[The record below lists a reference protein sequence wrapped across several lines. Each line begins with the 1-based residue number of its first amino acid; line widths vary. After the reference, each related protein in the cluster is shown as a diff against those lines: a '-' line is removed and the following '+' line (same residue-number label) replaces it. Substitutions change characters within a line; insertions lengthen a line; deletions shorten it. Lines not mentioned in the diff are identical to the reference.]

1 MSKCPHKL
9 NYSQWTMLF
18 HVFPRAF
25 SFVVDN
31 KLIQICTPISNGF
44 EISMQVIIDGW
55 KTQYNTIHSWK
66 RLYHMD

>member
-1 MSKCPHKL
+1 
-9 NYSQWTMLF
+9 MLF

-55 KTQYNTIHSWK
+55 KSQYNAIQYIHGKDFTTWT
-66 RLYHMD
+66 RVY